1 MKSHV
6 SFLLLATCTGAAAWA
21 GDPESRSLESGD
33 HILETVVVTDTRE
46 GKAKKDLPESVS
58 VVGREQIEN
67 VAPSH
72 PSDLLNRVPGVHVN
86 NLGGEG
92 HMTSIRQ
99 PLTTAGVYLF
109 LEDGIPTRPTGFFN
123 HNGLYEVNMPQA
135 DAVEVVRGPGSALYG
150 SDAIGGI
157 INTLTAAPPE
167 ETAGKFD
174 IEHGSHG
181 WRRALLAGGTSYAPG
196 AGIVASLNVTD
207 TEGFRHDDDFERT
220 SLNLRWDTPLA
231 EDVRAKTIFAWS
243 DIDQSGVSA
252 LDEQDYKHDPERNYY
267 SGDIAR
273 REVYALRLSSEL
285 AWQMSDNELITFTPF
300 YRDNRMDLM
309 PSWMLTYDP
318 VDYTTAFQSY
328 GLLGKYRL
336 ALPSIHGEFIAG
348 ADLDSTPSTYEED
361 QLAMTRRGTD
371 FVAYRHTERRNYDYD
386 ATQHSISPY
395 LHFDS
400 EILPRLR
407 GSLGVRHDRF
417 VVDYD
422 DNLDA
427 SVPELKWL
435 RPETQENTYE
445 QTRSKIGLVYSLSAN
460 HNIYTNYREAF
471 RIPTAGQLFRSGR
484 NLNTDQLDPVT
495 SASSEIGIR
504 GALDFLHMDWLSYEL
519 ALYRMNT
526 QDDIVTY
533 IEGFDRKITN
543 AGETQHDGIEIGLN
557 GDITPEWGFSV
568 AWTYTE
574 QTYEDFSAQCTF
586 PVCAPAKTIRFDGN
600 NIAQAPQT
608 LGNASLAYQPNGLR
622 SLRLE
627 AELVHMGDYYTDQTN
642 TQGYDG
648 HNLFNLRGR
657 YLLNDEVEV
666 YGRIENVTG
675 KRYST
680 STSNAVGSPDLE
692 YRPGNPRTFYMGAR
706 YLF

>member
-1 MKSHV
+1 MSQRWPVILLIACATPTALADHSEDHV
-6 SFLLLATCTGAAAWA
+6 
-21 GDPESRSLESGD
+21 
-33 HILETVVVTDTRE
+33 LETVVVTDTRE

-58 VVGREQIEN
+58 VINKDEIEN

-72 PSDLLNRVPGVHVN
+72 PADLLNRIPGVHVN
-86 NLGGEG
+86 SLGGEG

-99 PLTTAGVYLF
+99 PITTAGVYLF

-167 ETAGKFD
+167 EVSGKID
-174 IEHGSHG
+174 VEHGSHG
-181 WRRALLAGGTSYAPG
+181 WRRTLLSGGTSYAEN

-220 SLNLRWDTPLA
+220 SLNLRWDTPIG
-231 EDVRAKTIFAWS
+231 ETVKAKTIFAWS
-243 DIDQSGVSA
+243 DIDQSGVSS
-252 LDEQDYKHDPERNYY
+252 LDENDYKHDTERNYY
-267 SGDIAR
+267 SSDIAR

-285 AWQMSDNELITFTPF
+285 SWQMSDNELITLTPF
-300 YRDNRMDLM
+300 YRDNQMDLM

-328 GLLGKYRL
+328 GLLAKYRL
-336 ALPSIHGEFIAG
+336 AIPSIKGEFIAG
-348 ADLDSTPSTYEED
+348 FDTDSTPSTYEED
-361 QLAMTRRGTD
+361 QLAVTSAGKDFISTRYTG
-371 FVAYRHTERRNYDYD
+371 RRNYDFET
-386 ATQHSISPY
+386 TQDSISPY
-395 LHFDS
+395 LHF
-400 EILPRLR
+400 EWELLERLR
-407 GSLGVRHDRF
+407 ASVGVRNDRF
-417 VVDYD
+417 MVDYD
-422 DNLDA
+422 DKMDP

-435 RPETQENTYE
+435 RPDSQENTYE
-445 QTRSKIGLVYSLSAN
+445 QTSSKLGLIYALSTN

-484 NLNTDQLDPVT
+484 NLDTDQLDPVT
-495 SASSEIGIR
+495 SASTEIGIR
-504 GALDFLHMDWLSYEL
+504 GALDFLHMDWLNYEL

-543 AGETQHDGIEIGLN
+543 AGETQHDGVEIGLN
-557 GDITPEWGFSV
+557 GDITPEWGFSIG
-568 AWTYTE
+568 WTYTE

-586 PVCAPAKTIRFDGN
+586 PVCNPAKTINFDGN
-600 NIAQAPQT
+600 DIAQAPQT
-608 LGNASLAYQPNGLR
+608 LGNTSLAYQPDWLR
-622 SLRLE
+622 ALRLE

-642 TQGYDG
+642 TQSYDG

-657 YLLNDEVEV
+657 YLINDELEL
-666 YGRIENVTG
+666 YGRLENVTD

-680 STSNAVGSPDLE
+680 STSNSVGNPDLE
-692 YRPGNPRTFYMGAR
+692 YRPGNPRTVYVGAR
-706 YLF
+706 YNF

>member
-1 MKSHV
+1 MKTCLPTV
-6 SFLLLATCTGAAAWA
+6 LLVAACTSIIAHADQA
-21 GDPESRSLESGD
+21 EE
-33 HILETVVVTDTRE
+33 HTLETVIVTDTRE
-46 GKAKKDLPESVS
+46 GKARKDLPEAVS
-58 VVGREQIEN
+58 VVRQEDIEN
-67 VAPSH
+67 VAPAH
-72 PSDLLNRVPGVHVN
+72 PADLLNRLPGVHVN
-86 NLGGEG
+86 QLGGEG

-135 DAVEVVRGPGSALYG
+135 GAVEVVRGPGSALYG

-167 ETAGKFD
+167 EASGKLD
-174 IEHGSHG
+174 VEHGSRG
-181 WRRALLAGGTSYAPG
+181 WRRTLLSAGTSYAPG

-231 EDVRAKTIFAWS
+231 EGVTAKTILAWS
-243 DIDQSGVSA
+243 GIDQSGVSS

-273 REVYALRLSSEL
+273 REVHALRLSSEL
-285 AWQMSDNELITFTPF
+285 AWALDENQLLTLTPF

-336 ALPSIHGEFIAG
+336 ALPGIAGEFIAG
-348 ADLDSTPSTYEED
+348 IDVDSTPSTYEED
-361 QLAMTRRGTD
+361 ELAMTRRGKD
-371 FVAYRHTERRNYDYD
+371 FVAYRYTGRRNYDFD
-386 ATQHSISPY
+386 ATQDSLSPY
-395 LHFDS
+395 LHL
-400 EILPRLR
+400 EGELLPRLR
-407 GSLGVRHDRF
+407 GSVGVRHDRF
-417 VVDYD
+417 VIDYD

-435 RPETQENTYE
+435 RPDSQQNAYE
-445 QTRSKIGLVYSLSAN
+445 QTSSKLGLIFALAPD
-460 HNIYTNYREAF
+460 HNLYTNYREAF

-495 SASSEIGIR
+495 SASTELGIR
-504 GALDFLHMDWLSYEL
+504 GTLPAPFIASLNYEL
-519 ALYRMNT
+519 AIYRMDT
-526 QDDIVTY
+526 EDDIVTY
-533 IEGFDRKITN
+533 IEGADRKITN
-543 AGETQHDGIEIGLN
+543 AGETRHDGIEIGLDGQFN
-557 GDITPEWGFSV
+557 PEWGFAL

-574 QTYEDFSAQCTF
+574 QTYQDFSAQCTF
-586 PVCAPAKTIRFDGN
+586 PVCSPARTINFDGN
-600 NIAQAPQT
+600 DIAQAPQT
-608 LGNASLAYQPNGLR
+608 LGSAVLSYEPAWLR
-622 SLRLE
+622 ALRLE

-642 TQGYDG
+642 TQRYDG

-657 YLLNDEVEV
+657 YLINEELEL
-666 YGRIENVTG
+666 YGRMENLTD

-680 STSNAVGSPDLE
+680 QTSNQVGNPDLE
-692 YRPGNPRTFYMGAR
+692 YRPGNPRTLYIGAR